1 MVEATVDVFMT
12 HVSFE
17 SFRAVMSF
25 VDTHEKS
32 KAKSITFSYTLHR
45 SITKNKLQNFF
56 CLKQNTEDSKQQK
69 NTSSTQ
75 LKTILYEVHEI
86 FLSSNV
92 CNIVCNP
99 EESNLLDVILNK
111 VRSRFSWNMLGILD
125 QDIRMNLQ
133 INFRHFQHNYLF

>member
-32 KAKSITFSYTLHR
+32 KAKGITFSYTLHR

-69 NTSSTQ
+69 NTSFDTTENYTVWSPRDF
-75 LKTILYEVHEI
+75 LTIE
-86 FLSSNV
+86 
-92 CNIVCNP
+92 C
-99 EESNLLDVILNK
+99 
-111 VRSRFSWNMLGILD
+111 M
-125 QDIRMNLQ
+125 
-133 INFRHFQHNYLF
+133 